1 MILVERHIIK
11 QSHQHWQSIDR
22 LSFLSKNLY
31 NAANYICRQYF
42 FASSKKYSLTDL
54 YHWYLSNW

>member
-11 QSHQHWQSIDR
+11 QSHQHWQEIDK

-31 NAANYICRQYF
+31 NR
-42 FASSKKYSLTDL
+42 LL
-54 YHWYLSNW
+54 R